1 MPLRGDFE
9 NKRISIR
16 WRQLVQH
23 LITILFQSILQM
35 WRESEKYSIA
45 IKLSNSNAAWAGS
58 LSQQLDDA
66 QSAALN
72 NIAKLIG
79 TKAGNLNNLNIYVQN
94 LHCQTAIYTS
104 TRSTTDKSLQP

>member
-1 MPLRGDFE
+1 
-9 NKRISIR
+9 
-16 WRQLVQH
+16 
-23 LITILFQSILQM
+23 M

-58 LSQQLDDA
+58 LYQQLDDA

-94 LHCQTAIYTS
+94 LHCQTAIYS
-104 TRSTTDKSLQP
+104 QRLALLRIRVCNPEF

>member
-1 MPLRGDFE
+1 MKTSVSVSGGDNLF
-9 NKRISIR
+9 K
-16 WRQLVQH
+16 H

-58 LSQQLDDA
+58 LYQQLDDA

-79 TKAGNLNNLNIYVQN
+79 TKAGNLNNLNLLKISMYKICIVRQP
-94 LHCQTAIYTS
+94 S
-104 TRSTTDKSLQP
+104 SVEDSLYYG